1 MRVRT
6 LRSFRLAAL
15 ISLALAGAVTM
26 RAQPALAQGERE
38 PEVALRLAG
47 NGAYVGMPFVLVA
60 SVTGFDD
67 KQAPPQPPLALS
79 GATVKPTGVSTSGS
93 QSVSITINGRR
104 TIREETI
111 LSYTYEITASKAGA
125 LTIPPMTFAAGG
137 KRVRSQPA
145 RLVVERIPTSR
156 SMQLR
161 SQVPTRAVY
170 VGEAIAITY
179 EWSITENID
188 PTRFEVPL
196 LGMTEAFAVS
206 APRVDNAEVKLP
218 ITGGAS
224 ELVVGATSVRN
235 GRGQTY
241 KFTLLVTPLKAGA
254 IALPPAFVL
263 GRSAF
268 GSFGFGESELSRAD
282 DVAHTL
288 TVKELPLT
296 GRPASFHGAV
306 GSAFSFLVR
315 ASRSVVALGEPMELE
330 VTIKSD
336 ARLDATTLGSLVG
349 PDALPPAMFASEPGA
364 PVGELAPDGMTKTF
378 RVPVQVIGQAS
389 EIPAIAFSYFD
400 PATATY
406 KTIKSEPI
414 ALAVR
419 GSELVGAAQV
429 ARTAEAGGGGATATP
444 RGSVVADL
452 TALVGVDL
460 ALSGGAEP
468 RGGAGVMRRW
478 FGPLL
483 IALYA
488 APLLIF
494 FAGWGL
500 MRSRGARQ
508 ASGRR
513 ATQRRELLA
522 RLDAA
527 AILPARDAAPGLA
540 AALRAFGQ
548 LGGAM
553 ALRPEVLQR
562 LEVEAFAPSS
572 AQQPLAPALLSEIR
586 TIVEAMA
593 RAPAASTSHV
603 ATTGLALVLAAAA
616 LAPAGAWAQAQP
628 ASGRD
633 AYQAALQAPQGA
645 ARQAAFARAEAQLAA
660 AAAAAPSAAAYT
672 DWGNAALGA
681 GQLGRAV
688 LAYRRALQL
697 DRGYARAAQNLRW
710 IRRHVGGDAL
720 PATTATETLFFFHS
734 WPRETR
740 WLASG
745 LCFAALMLVLTP
757 GLGRRLRA
765 ARPFAAAIAS
775 LAWVALIGSL
785 LLERGGG
792 DEAVVMV
799 PTSLHAADGEN
810 APLVLPSPLA
820 AGSELEVL
828 EDRGTW
834 QKVALPQGAVGWV
847 KAASL
852 ARVALPPG

>member
-1 MRVRT
+1 MRT
-6 LRSFRLAAL
+6 LTILSRVGL
-15 ISLALAGAVTM
+15 LALTVACLLAVSA
-26 RAQPALAQGERE
+26 RPALAQGEPE

-67 KQAPPQPPLALS
+67 KNAPPQPPLSLP
-79 GATVKPTGVSTSGS
+79 GATVKPTGVATSGA

-104 TIREETI
+104 TIRQETI

-137 KRVRSQPA
+137 KRARSQPA

-161 SQVPTRAVY
+161 SQVPARTVY
-170 VGEAIAITY
+170 VGEAIAIDY

-196 LGMTEAFAVS
+196 LGMTDTLAVS
-206 APRVDNAEVKLP
+206 APKVDNAEVKLP
-218 ITGGAS
+218 ITSGAN
-224 ELVVGATSVRN
+224 ELVVGATSERA

-241 KFTLLVTPLKAGA
+241 KFTLLVTPLKAGT

-282 DVAHTL
+282 DEAQTL

-306 GSAFSFLVR
+306 GSAFAFGVR

-336 ARLDATTLGSLVG
+336 TRLDTTTLGSLVG
-349 PDALPPAMFASEPGA
+349 PDALPPTMFASEPGA
-364 PVGELAPDGMTKTF
+364 PVGELAPDGKTKTF
-378 RVPVQVIGQAS
+378 RVPVQVIGPAI
-389 EIPAIAFSYFD
+389 EIPAIAFAYFD
-400 PATATY
+400 PATASY

-419 GSELVGAAQV
+419 GTELVGAAQV
-429 ARTAEAGGGGATATP
+429 TRTAAAGNDGGKTAQG
-444 RGSVVADL
+444 GSIVANL

-460 ALSGGAEP
+460 ALSGDAE
-468 RGGAGVMRRW
+468 ARRPVDAWRQW
-478 FGPLL
+478 FWPLL
-483 IALYA
+483 VVLYVV
-488 APLLIF
+488 PVLIF
-494 FAGWGL
+494 FAGWWL
-500 MRSRGARQ
+500 MRSRSARQ
-508 ASGRR
+508 ASSVR
-513 ATQRRELLA
+513 ATHRRELLA
-522 RLDAA
+522 RLAA
-527 AILPARDAAPGLA
+527 AVALPARDAAPGLA
-540 AALRAFGQ
+540 AALRTYAQ
-548 LGGAM
+548 HGGAD

-572 AQQPLAPALLSEIR
+572 AQHPLAPTLLSEIR
-586 TIVEAMA
+586 TMIETMD
-593 RAPAASTSHV
+593 RATLASGPRLAA
-603 ATTGLALVLAAAA
+603 TGLAFVLGAAA
-616 LAPAGAWAQAQP
+616 LAPVGAWAGAP
-628 ASGRD
+628 AGDGRA
-633 AYQAALQAPQGA
+633 AYQAALQAPQGT

-660 AAAAAPSAAAYT
+660 AAARSPSAPAYT

-681 GQLGRAV
+681 GQIGRAV
-688 LAYRRALQL
+688 LAYRRALHL
-697 DRGYARAAQNLRW
+697 DRSYARALRNLQW
-710 IRRHVGGDAL
+710 VRRHVGGEAQS
-720 PATTATETLFFFHS
+720 ATTATQTLFFFHS
-734 WPRETR
+734 WSREAR
-740 WLASG
+740 LLASG
-745 LCFAALMLVLTP
+745 LWFAMLVLVLTP
-757 GLGRRLRA
+757 GVGRRLRA
-765 ARPFAAAIAS
+765 ARPLAAAVAAV
-775 LAWVALIGSL
+775 AWVALAGSL

-792 DEAVVMV
+792 DEVVIVV

-810 APLVLPSPLA
+810 SPLVLPAPLA
-820 AGSELEVL
+820 AGSEAKVL

-834 QKVALPQGAVGWV
+834 QKIELSQGAVGWV
-847 KAASL
+847 GAAS
-852 ARVALPPG
+852 AERIAPAPR